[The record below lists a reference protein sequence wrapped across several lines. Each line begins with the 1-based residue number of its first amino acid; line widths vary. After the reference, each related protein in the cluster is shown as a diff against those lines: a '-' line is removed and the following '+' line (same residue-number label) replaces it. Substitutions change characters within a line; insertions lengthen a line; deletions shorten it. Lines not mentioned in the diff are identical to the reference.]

1 MSADAVRIE
10 QLEVTLP
17 AAGRDD
23 GRRFGEVLA
32 RALERQLPGGQ
43 GGHIGR
49 LDIDVPP
56 SSDPAAGARAIADA
70 IRRTAR

>member
-23 GRRFGEVLA
+23 GQRFGEVLA
-32 RALERQLPGGQ
+32 RALERQVPGAPGGY
-43 GGHIGR
+43 IGR
-49 LDIDVPP
+49 LDINVPH
-56 SSDPAAGARAIADA
+56 SSDPAAVARAIADA

>member
-10 QLEVTLP
+10 QLDVTLP
-17 AAGRDD
+17 AAGRDE
-23 GRRFGEVLA
+23 GRRFGQALA
-32 RALERQLPGGQ
+32 GELERQLPGGP

-49 LDIDVPP
+49 LDIRVPH
-56 SSDPAAGARAIADA
+56 SSDPAAVARAIADA